1 MNDLTVFNFEAQPI
15 RTYTD
20 ENGDTWFCFCDI
32 AKVLEISNLSYLKKR
47 LNEKGCRLTS
57 TLTKGGMQNLIFVNE
72 GNLYRMTCRS
82 DKPKAK
88 KFENWVY
95 DEVLPS
101 IRKTGAYVSGQG
113 NKPVMTIEDIKKA
126 FSAAKGEIV
135 AKSIRKEIAAAVR
148 EAVKEEIS
156 RLFAAEGGTGDDKT
170 GYGMNEFNFGQWRLN
185 AVMALDAMNALYE
198 GMKNRQA
205 DVVKMLNAG

>member
-20 ENGDTWFCFCDI
+20 EKKEVWFSLRDV
-32 AKVLEISNLSYLKKR
+32 AKVLEISCLSSFKKR
-47 LNEKGCRLTS
+47 LNEKGCCLT
-57 TLTKGGMQNLIFVNE
+57 TYPTKGGKQSLIFVNE
-72 GNLYRMTCRS
+72 GNLYRLICRS

-88 KFENWVY
+88 EFEAWVY

-101 IRKTGAYVSGQG
+101 IRKTGEYVSGQE
-113 NKPVMTIEDIKKA
+113 NKPVMTIEDIKQA
-126 FSAAKGEIV
+126 FTAAKGEIV
-135 AKSIRKEIAAAVR
+135 AKSIKKEIAAAVR

-156 RLFAAEGGTGDDKT
+156 RLFTAEGDTGDDKT

-185 AVMALDAMNALYE
+185 AVMALDAMNVLYE

-205 DVVKMLNAG
+205 DVVKMLKVG